1 MGVPAQ
7 ITRRLF
13 DVTEYYRMAEAGIFH
28 EDDRVEL
35 IEGEIVKMSPIG
47 LRHAACVD
55 RLTDFFTSSRAK
67 PLVRVQ
73 NPVRLDDHSE
83 PQPDLSLLKR
93 RKDYYAGGHP
103 SPADVLLVVEVA
115 DTSEAYDRDVKVPLY
130 ARRGIPEV
138 WLVRLLADS
147 IRVYRAPE
155 NGAYR
160 DVQDFG
166 RGQTL
171 SPSLLPEVALS
182 TDDILG

>member
-1 MGVPAQ
+1 
-7 ITRRLF
+7 
-13 DVTEYYRMAEAGIFH
+13 
-28 EDDRVEL
+28 
-35 IEGEIVKMSPIG
+35 MSPIG

-55 RLTDFFTSSRAK
+55 RLTDLFTSSGAK

-83 PQPDLSLLKR
+83 PLPDLPLLKR

-147 IRVYRAPE
+147 IRVYRTPE

-160 DVQDFG
+160 NVSDFG

-171 SPSLLPEVALS
+171 SPSLLAEVALS